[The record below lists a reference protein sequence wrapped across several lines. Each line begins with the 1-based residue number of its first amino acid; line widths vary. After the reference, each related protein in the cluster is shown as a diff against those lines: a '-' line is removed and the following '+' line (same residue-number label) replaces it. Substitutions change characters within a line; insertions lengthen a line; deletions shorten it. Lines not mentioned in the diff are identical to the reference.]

1 MPAVPQVHLVRPEDV
16 PAATASLVR
25 AFYDDPML
33 EYMFPDAQRRGRA
46 LRRFFTLQL
55 RQTPKGRG
63 AAYTTEDCRSTAMWL
78 PPRTGTPTV
87 RELVGQI
94 PKLLV
99 LGRRAGVALEVVKLV
114 EPRHPKKPHYYL
126 GGLGTDPQWQKRG
139 LGSAVLAPVL
149 DICDRD
155 AVPAYLESSKEENI
169 SFYRRH
175 RFEVIDEVV
184 IPESSVHLW
193 LMWREPL
200 GQPSEPDY
208 A

>member
-1 MPAVPQVHLVRPEDV
+1 
-16 PAATASLVR
+16 
-25 AFYDDPML
+25 
-33 EYMFPDAQRRGRA
+33 
-46 LRRFFTLQL
+46 
-55 RQTPKGRG
+55 
-63 AAYTTEDCRSTAMWL
+63 MWL